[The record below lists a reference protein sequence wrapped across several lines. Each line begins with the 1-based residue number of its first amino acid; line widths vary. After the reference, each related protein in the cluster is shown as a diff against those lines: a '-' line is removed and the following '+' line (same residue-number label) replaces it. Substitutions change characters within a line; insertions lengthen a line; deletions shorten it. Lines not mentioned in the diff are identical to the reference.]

1 MNGSLSFLGLGA
13 QKSGST
19 WLYFMLR
26 EHPGLYL
33 PPVKELHFWD
43 RDRAHG
49 LDWYRAQFA
58 PAPPGTKA
66 GEITPAYAILS
77 HELIAEVRREF
88 PDIRLLYLLRNP
100 VERAW
105 SGALMAVPR
114 AEMTVGEASDRW
126 FIDHFNSA
134 GSRCRGDYKACMEAW
149 RRQFEAER
157 LRWFLYDEVVADPR
171 SVLVACAGHL
181 GVDPGFFRDLPEDR
195 LNARYNE
202 GTGVPIRP
210 SLHAYL
216 ARLYRPQILALQDYL
231 NRDLSAWLEAND
243 RAMEAA
249 PRRWL
254 DRLLGR

>member
-1 MNGSLSFLGLGA
+1 M
-13 QKSGST
+13 
-19 WLYFMLR
+19 
-26 EHPGLYL
+26 
-33 PPVKELHFWD
+33 
-43 RDRAHG
+43 
-49 LDWYRAQFA
+49 
-58 PAPPGTKA
+58 
-66 GEITPAYAILS
+66 
-77 HELIAEVRREF
+77 RREF
-88 PDIRLLYLLRNP
+88 PDIRLFYLLRNP

-114 AEMTVGEASDRW
+114 AEMTIGEASDRW

-171 SVLVACAGHL
+171 TVLVDCAEHL
-181 GVDPGFFRDLPEDR
+181 GVDPGFFRDLPEEK

-249 PRRWL
+249 PKFWL
-254 DRLLGR
+254 SRLLGR

>member
-1 MNGSLSFLGLGA
+1 MSGELSFLGLGA

-19 WLYFMLR
+19 WLYFQLHA
-26 EHPGLYL
+26 HPGLYL

-43 RDRAHG
+43 RDRVFG

-58 PAPPGTKA
+58 PAPAGTKA

-88 PDIRLLYLLRNP
+88 PDIRLLYLMRNP
-100 VERAW
+100 VDRAW
-105 SGALMAVPR
+105 SGALMAVQH
-114 AEMTVGEASDRW
+114 AAMMVNEASDCW

-149 RRQFEAER
+149 LRQFEPER

-171 SVLVACAGHL
+171 AVLVACAEHL
-181 GVDPGFFRDLPEDR
+181 GVDPGFFRDLPAEK

-202 GTGVPIRP
+202 GTGAPIRP
-210 SLHAYL
+210 ALHAYL

-231 NRDLSAWLEAND
+231 KRDLSAWLEAND
-243 RAMEAA
+243 KAMQAA
-249 PRRWL
+249 PKRWL